1 MISANEAYE
10 IMQKNLKE
18 NSYIVDMDECSNAY
32 VFGIMDRGEEGK
44 YRDIGGYDQVDKETG
59 EVGVMWLLEW
69 FDEVEAGT
77 VKKIDISEFG
87 KKDS

>member
-1 MISANEAYE
+1 MISLYKAYE

-18 NSYIVDMDECSNAY
+18 NSYIVGMAECNNAY
-32 VFGIMDRGEEGK
+32 VFDIMEKGEEGK
-44 YRDIGGYDQVDKETG
+44 HRDIGGYNQVDKETG

-77 VKKIDISEFG
+77 AKKIDISTF
-87 KKDS
+87 KKVS